1 MSTMPPAAR
10 ARFDASL
17 AEAGALVADGRTGD
31 AWPLLETAHIL
42 SQPWWRLHVQT
53 HWRRSESGV
62 TRTEWLERYL
72 GVVVGFAVH
81 QASNEPSRGP

>member
-17 AEAGALVADGRTGD
+17 AEASALVADGRTGD

-42 SQPWWRLHVQT
+42 SQPR
-53 HWRRSESGV
+53 
-62 TRTEWLERYL
+62 
-72 GVVVGFAVH
+72 
-81 QASNEPSRGP
+81 